1 MNKNNQHICLVD
13 GSTYIFRAYHA
24 LPPLTRKSDGFPVGA
39 ISGFCNMLDKL
50 VREEKEKRG
59 ITHIVVVF
67 DASGKTFRN
76 EIYKDYKANRSE
88 APEDLVPQFPVIR
101 QATSAFNIPY
111 VELMGFEADDLIA
124 SYAKEAEQKDMQ
136 VTIVSSDK
144 DLMQLVSN
152 KTSMLDT
159 MKGKLIDKDG
169 VFEKFGVYPEKVID
183 VQSLAGDSVDN
194 IPGIPGI
201 GIKTAALLI
210 NEYGDLN
217 GLFKNASSIKQNKR
231 RENIIEFEDQ
241 AYISKKLVTLKNDI
255 PLPISIEETSLKEIE
270 PEKLIGFLKEME
282 FKTLTE
288 KKSRELNVDSDS
300 IKASKNTKK
309 GIDLS
314 LPNKKRKTEEISK
327 EFKRDEYKIINSK
340 EELLSWYTKAEE
352 QGFVAFDTETNSLD
366 AVSADMVGFSLC
378 TSENDA
384 CYVPLLHTKTDHKQ
398 LDFNDAKTFLKEL
411 LEDESIIKILHNM
424 KFDALVLAKYNITIE
439 NYDDTMLL
447 SYSLGSGGIRHKLDT
462 LIKFYFDHEAISF
475 KELIGSGK
483 DKKTFQEISINEA
496 GKYAAEDAD
505 MTLRLWKKLKALLI
519 KENQTKIYEIIEKP
533 LAKILMDMEK
543 EGISINIKK
552 LKDLSKNFENK
563 IQKISKSCF
572 NLINEEINLA
582 SPKQVGEILFDK
594 LVLPGGKKT
603 STGSWSTDAEV
614 LENLANAGHEF
625 PKKLL
630 EWRALSKLKTTYTD
644 ALPNYL
650 NEKTKRIHTSFAMA
664 TTSTGRLAS
673 SDPNLQNIPIRS
685 EDGRMIRKAFVPEK
699 GNLLISS
706 DYSQI
711 ELRLIAHIADERN
724 LKNAFLEG
732 KDIHASTASEVFNVP
747 IEDMKPETRRNA
759 KAINFGIIYG
769 ISAFGLAKQLNI
781 TRTEASEY
789 IKAYFNKYPAI
800 KEYMEETKKFA
811 GENGYVKT
819 LLGRKCIIEDIKNK
833 NPARRSFMERAAIN
847 APIQGSAADIIKRAM
862 ILLSNNNELQEL
874 NTKMLLQVHDELIF
888 ETKKENSKKSIEKIR
903 EIMEAAHEPLLKLS
917 VPLIT
922 ETNSG
927 ENWDEAH

>member
-50 VREEKEKRG
+50 VREEKEKRE

-111 VELMGFEADDLIA
+111 VELIGFEADDLIA

-288 KKSRELNVDSDS
+288 KKSRELNVDADS

-424 KFDALVLAKYNITIE
+424 KFDALVLAKYNINIE

-543 EGISINIKK
+543 EGISINIEK
-552 LKDLSKNFENK
+552 LKDLSEDFENK
-563 IQKISKSCF
+563 IEKISKSCF
-572 NLINEEINLA
+572 NLINEEINLG

-594 LVLPGGKKT
+594 LELPGGKKT

-811 GENGYVKT
+811 VENGYVKT